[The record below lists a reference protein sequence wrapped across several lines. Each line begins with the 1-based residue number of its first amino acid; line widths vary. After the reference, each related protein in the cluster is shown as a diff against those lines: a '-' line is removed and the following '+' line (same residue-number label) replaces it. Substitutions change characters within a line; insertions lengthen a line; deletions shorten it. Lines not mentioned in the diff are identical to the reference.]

1 MEIANSIPFT
11 PKVNELSDKVYAT
24 GYIPCCSHNQG
35 ETPEKY
41 LAKIPYTSERKVCVR
56 RKSGHLCLCMYV

>member
-1 MEIANSIPFT
+1 MGIANSIPFT
-11 PKVNELSDKVYAT
+11 PKVNELSDKVNAT

-41 LAKIPYTSERKVCVR
+41 LAKIPY
-56 RKSGHLCLCMYV
+56 